1 MRNQPFFKTR
11 LSQTAYQQ
19 RKDCVFHRSACLRRV
34 PKIEGN
40 RLFLGKKHV
49 ICGAKLLASRLVN
62 SVLPITIMLRKMLSF
77 RQHLW
82 LLDGF
87 F

>member
-1 MRNQPFFKTR
+1 
-11 LSQTAYQQ
+11 
-19 RKDCVFHRSACLRRV
+19 V